1 MAIQGITGTSHS
13 EEAAYRPFVAT
24 SDHLTNI
31 ARAQGLRLQDEEMAK
46 KAHDRWEANFDDVDD
61 QIDNKHQQTGS
72 SSGSSTTERMKSNW
86 WINSGSSS
94 TLYKN
99 KEKDVIVVS
108 REGRRIASLRTNS
121 RNSKAA
127 DLNMPIEAQYDAPST
142 LAQQLE
148 AAQLIGSEELNDG
161 YSTHLSS
168 NILPPNGNEGRPP
181 IYRRPDASDDTLAL
195 LLPLLVLLSTLL
207 FLLLIFVILVIFV
220 RRRARIALTEGD
232 GPLDIGREEELEG
245 LGGLNGV
252 EERWLETVDD
262 ATRRG
267 YARAKDWTLSFPP
280 GSQSTDITLSQFL
293 TIQEKGVSA
302 WSFEPDY
309 ESNPSVF
316 VEGRT
321 EITFIADGEGM
332 TPQEGGGCCVQS
344 NLPLPKLNEV
354 YYWEAKMFTKPS
366 STNVAIGLASK
377 PYPSFRLPGWSKFS
391 VGFFSEDGCKAHNYP
406 FTTQSYG
413 PAYLQGDVIGV
424 GYRPR
429 SGTVFFTRNGKKLD
443 DAFVGFYRHN
453 LFPTVGADGAAE
465 IHINL
470 GQAGFVFIEANV
482 KKWGLAPMVGTLA
495 PPPPYGMERGSILI
509 ETARQGTS
517 NEAEAERHIANRRP
531 IRESTPPP
539 PPTPPSDHSTL
550 RPSGSS
556 PTTSLSTRRRAKR
569 SARIGGP
576 PSPSSGAASHSNQSS
591 SPNFPNRLS
600 LTDAR
605 TNSSSSTSSQR
616 RHRDSSS
623 TSTRSNSISSADAP
637 HNPPTPNH
645 LDISLHSL
653 EGVGGL
659 ESNSSPLAS
668 PSISRR
674 SGRGGVASYFPP
686 VFTPR
691 DRQARSPSPPA
702 YLDQRHSWAAASGS
716 LGGTEASG
724 NQARRASG
732 RSHTLANALFGALAE
747 RGLLTPLSSQGANAD
762 ESTSRAPLLPR
773 HESSSVLDYERL
785 QAANTQANSANGSAS
800 TASWLGGWFR

>member
-1 MAIQGITGTSHS
+1 MAIQGNTGTSHP

-46 KAHDRWEANFDDVDD
+46 KAHDRWKAKFDDVDD
-61 QIDNKHQQTGS
+61 HIESNHQQIGS
-72 SSGSSTTERMKSNW
+72 SSGSKTVDGNKINW
-86 WINSGSSS
+86 WLSPGSSS
-94 TLYKN
+94 TSYK
-99 KEKDVIVVS
+99 KEKDVAVS
-108 REGRRIASLRTNS
+108 RQGRRISSLRTNS
-121 RNSKAA
+121 NKNSKV

-148 AAQLIGSEELNDG
+148 AAQLVSNEPMDDG
-161 YSTHLSS
+161 YINRLSS
-168 NILPPNGNEGRPP
+168 NAFPSTGNDGRLPP
-181 IYRRPDASDDTLAL
+181 YRQPDASDDTLAL

-207 FLLLIFVILVIFV
+207 FLLLMFIILVIFV

-245 LGGLNGV
+245 LGGLNGI

-302 WSFEPDY
+302 WSFDPDY

-332 TPQEGGGCCVQS
+332 TSQEGGGCCVQS

-509 ETARQGTS
+509 ETGQQGTS
-517 NEAEAERHIANRRP
+517 NEAEADRQIATRRP
-531 IRESTPPP
+531 VRDSTPPPPP
-539 PPTPPSDHSTL
+539 PPTPPSDHSTV
-550 RPSGSS
+550 RPSGPS
-556 PTTSLSTRRRAKR
+556 PNTSLSTRRRAKR
-569 SARIGGP
+569 SARIGGS
-576 PSPSSGAASHSNQSS
+576 PSPSSGAASHSNSSS
-591 SPNFPNRLS
+591 SPSYLNRLS
-600 LTDAR
+600 LTEGR

-616 RHRDSSS
+616 RHRGSS

-653 EGVGGL
+653 EGVGGAD
-659 ESNSSPLAS
+659 SNSPLAS

-674 SGRGGVASYFPP
+674 SGRGGGVASYFPP

-691 DRQARSPSPPA
+691 DRQTRSPSPPA

-747 RGLLTPLSSQGANAD
+747 RGLLTPLSASNSNTD
-762 ESTSRAPLLPR
+762 ESLSRAPLLPR
-773 HESSSVLDYERL
+773 HESTSVLDYERL
-785 QAANTQANSANGSAS
+785 QAANIQANSASGSS
-800 TASWLGGWFR
+800 SNASWFGSWFRN